1 MIIKAAFAG
10 FDVHHVCVAN
20 LLYVFC
26 VVSLKALTKL
36 GNHDTG
42 IFEMNLKK
50 KRHFD
55 LLIFDL
61 LIW

>member
-42 IFEMNLKK
+42 IFEMN
-50 KRHFD
+50 
-55 LLIFDL
+55 
-61 LIW
+61 